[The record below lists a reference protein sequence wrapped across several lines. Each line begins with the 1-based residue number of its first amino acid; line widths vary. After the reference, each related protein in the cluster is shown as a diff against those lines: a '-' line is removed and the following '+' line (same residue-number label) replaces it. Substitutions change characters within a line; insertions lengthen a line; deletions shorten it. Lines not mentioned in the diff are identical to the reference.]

1 MDFWIQCPS
10 CKGTASYETRLEA
23 SCETCDDR
31 GVVRLTPENCQG
43 HDWVVK
49 IVPLAGY
56 WRKPYDRYQRTRH
69 QTTRFCR
76 WCGTKQ
82 G

>member
-31 GVVRLTPENCQG
+31 GVVRLTPENCQHEFWYPHNG
-43 HDWVVK
+43 RIAFYVNN
-49 IVPLAGY
+49 
-56 WRKPYDRYQRTRH
+56 RR
-69 QTTRFCR
+69 CR
-76 WCGTKQ
+76 WCGTESGVTK
-82 G
+82 